1 MSLKALELG
10 ISALQRGQ
18 TEEGTR
24 LIRIALKG
32 GDLTGEM
39 RAIAY
44 LWMAEAQADPSQ
56 RRAMYSAAVQA
67 DPANQ
72 DARQR
77 LNAVLTQELPP
88 APVLS
93 GMSGTAASPASTP
106 ASTPSRVNVADHVA
120 RIIGGPNGP
129 GTGVFVSE
137 SLVATTRFVIG
148 ENERVTVEV
157 HPTRQLP
164 ALVVRAFS
172 ELDLAL
178 IRVDHRPMGSL
189 PITPYP
195 RVPDDAPLTAV
206 SFSGE
211 MVTARQRPTNRVME
225 PHWIPTT
232 ITQVSDAGGDPLF
245 DAQTYLVGILTKN
258 TSRASAHFYGLHI
271 SAIRRAV
278 QTYLGE
284 ASERRVYCVS
294 CGSASRAGG
303 MGYYYCETCGGVL
316 PFAQAMSRYPL
327 PQAEPFY
334 GSGGVRCTR
343 CGASAGFYAGHCL
356 RCGQPPA
363 TTTI

>member
-10 ISALQRGQ
+10 ISALQRDRKD
-18 TEEGTR
+18 EGTR
-24 LIRIALKG
+24 LIRIALKSG
-32 GDLTGEM
+32 ELTGEL

-44 LWMAEAQADPSQ
+44 LWLAEAQSDPAQ

-67 DPANQ
+67 DPANA

-77 LNAVLTQELPP
+77 LNAVLTQELPA

-93 GMSGTAASPASTP
+93 GMSGAPASVPAASAPT
-106 ASTPSRVNVADHVA
+106 RVNVADHVA

-129 GTGVFVSE
+129 GTGVFVAE
-137 SLVATTRFVIG
+137 NLIATTRYVIG
-148 ENERVTVEV
+148 EHERITVEV
-157 HPTRQLP
+157 HPARQLP
-164 ALVVRAFS
+164 GQIVRAFS

-178 IRVDHRPMGSL
+178 IRVEHRPVGSL

-232 ITQVSDAGGDPLF
+232 LTQLPDAGGDPLF

-258 TSRASAHFYGLHI
+258 TSRASAHYYGLHI

-284 ASERRVYCVS
+284 ASERRVYCS
-294 CGSASRAGG
+294 CCGHASRAGG
-303 MGYYYCETCGGVL
+303 MGFFYCEVCGGVL
-316 PFAQAMSRYPL
+316 PFAQAMTRYPM

-343 CGASAGFYAGHCL
+343 CGSSAGFYGGRCL
-356 RCGQPPA
+356 RCGQEQA
-363 TTTI
+363 TTTF